1 MTQDLRALAVLAE
14 DPDLVWQVYGRL
26 HPSVTSDPGDM
37 MILLFSAGTR
47 HVHIIYNIHVG

>member
-26 HPSVTSDPGDM
+26 HPSVTSDLGDM